1 MKDKSYDIVPF
12 QSVGDILFSD
22 SREQI
27 RNKIG
32 GRIMDGEYVFED
44 IVELYDYFP
53 DSDIKVLYDR
63 NGHLGAVEFYQG
75 KVLFKDND
83 IFHSSFKALKELFEK
98 IDPKLETDMGF
109 KSYEHGIGICGD
121 EEDDTIT
128 SVIIF
133 EKDYYS

>member
-1 MKDKSYDIVPF
+1 MKDKSYDLVPF
-12 QSVGDILFSD
+12 QSVGNILFSD
-22 SREQI
+22 SREQV

-63 NGHLGAVEFYQG
+63 HGHLGAVEFYQG
-75 KVLFKDND
+75 KVFIKDND

-98 IDPKLETDMGF
+98 IDPKLEIDMGF
-109 KSYEHGIGICGD
+109 KSYEYGVGICGD

-128 SVIIF
+128 SVIVF
-133 EKDYYS
+133 KKDYYN